1 MKKFRAFLLLI
12 VILPCIFLF
21 GGCSITDP
29 YVIGIEKTETIGTTD
44 TYTIYYSD
52 NTTSTFTVENGTDG
66 KDAENVTIEDIF
78 MSLVER
84 GQYSDTSEDYL
95 KFLSEYLDI
104 TVENNSTKDAVVNAT
119 PSVLSIYVEHPTTS
133 IIGEFPMYE
142 EVTES
147 KIYCGAGVI
156 YEMNDEYSYIITNF
170 HVVYQIDSEISTKI
184 ARSIYAYP
192 YGQSVVIDETDSSNA
207 ITSPTVAFGGNG
219 VECTYIGGS
228 MNYDIA
234 ILKVSTVSLKAVN
247 PDAKAVT
254 IADGYSLADTA
265 IAIGN
270 PEGDGISVT
279 SGIISVVSE
288 EISMTGVDEKTE
300 VTFRVMRIDSAING
314 GNSGGGV
321 FNDKG
326 ELIGIVN
333 SKLVMTADGSAADN
347 IAYALPYDN
356 VTKVAENIIDQYETS
371 TNKSSNSSS
380 YINVSKLY
388 LGIAISAENTKTSY
402 DYQTDEITISENAV
416 IVNVSENSLA
426 QKKGML
432 EGDIIT
438 SIVIN
443 DSEYEISRYYQVSE
457 LLLTVRV
464 GDSVL
469 INVAR
474 DNLNQSI
481 VIGTV
486 SSDMMNFIV

>member
-1 MKKFRAFLLLI
+1 
-12 VILPCIFLF
+12 
-21 GGCSITDP
+21 
-29 YVIGIEKTETIGTTD
+29 
-44 TYTIYYSD
+44 
-52 NTTSTFTVENGTDG
+52 
-66 KDAENVTIEDIF
+66 
-78 MSLVER
+78 
-84 GQYSDTSEDYL
+84 
-95 KFLSEYLDI
+95 
-104 TVENNSTKDAVVNAT
+104 
-119 PSVLSIYVEHPTTS
+119 
-133 IIGEFPMYE
+133 
-142 EVTES
+142 
-147 KIYCGAGVI
+147 
-156 YEMNDEYSYIITNF
+156 
-170 HVVYQIDSEISTKI
+170 
-184 ARSIYAYP
+184 
-192 YGQSVVIDETDSSNA
+192 
-207 ITSPTVAFGGNG
+207 
-219 VECTYIGGS
+219 
-228 MNYDIA
+228 
-234 ILKVSTVSLKAVN
+234 
-247 PDAKAVT
+247 
-254 IADGYSLADTA
+254 
-265 IAIGN
+265 
-270 PEGDGISVT
+270 
-279 SGIISVVSE
+279 
-288 EISMTGVDEKTE
+288 MTGVDEKTE